1 MTNRH
6 PITPP
11 PELIKQW
18 VSESNHNDPLFA
30 QVAVMAARWGADQ
43 ELEACA
49 TYIARSGIRVQLA
62 GDPDGG
68 YFLRLQQE
76 DQVIEVDPAELPLL
90 LEAAQ
95 KLLENSA
102 Q

>member
-1 MTNRH
+1 MTQYRMAFTD
-6 PITPP
+6 IAVFQAD
-11 PELIKQW
+11 KF
-18 VSESNHNDPLFA
+18 PLHHST
-30 QVAVMAARWGADQ
+30 V
-43 ELEACA
+43 
-49 TYIARSGIRVQLA
+49 RVQIG

-76 DQVIEVDPAELPLL
+76 DQVIEMDPEGFPLL

-95 KLLENSA
+95 KLLENVA

>member
-1 MTNRH
+1 MTEYRM
-6 PITPP
+6 TFT
-11 PELIKQW
+11 
-18 VSESNHNDPLFA
+18 D
-30 QVAVMAARWGADQ
+30 VAVFQTDTFPLHHNAV
-43 ELEACA
+43 
-49 TYIARSGIRVQLA
+49 RVQLA

-76 DQVIEVDPAELPLL
+76 DQVIEVDPEEFPLL

-95 KLLENSA
+95 KLLENVA

>member
-1 MTNRH
+1 MTNQH

-11 PELIKQW
+11 FEMVETWASMLEYHRDEQVFSKI
-18 VSESNHNDPLFA
+18 A
-30 QVAVMAARWGADQ
+30 QWGADQ

>member
-1 MTNRH
+1 MIEYRMTF
-6 PITPP
+6 T
-11 PELIKQW
+11 
-18 VSESNHNDPLFA
+18 D
-30 QVAVMAARWGADQ
+30 VAVFPADKFP
-43 ELEACA
+43 LHHSA
-49 TYIARSGIRVQLA
+49 IRVQLA

-76 DQVIEVDPAELPLL
+76 DQVIEVDPEELPLL

-95 KLLENSA
+95 KLLENVA